1 MAKSDRQAWEDSV
14 AVYRRKQGLE
24 PEDNTPKTEKS
35 EPYRPK
41 TFKEKIINFWY
52 HYKAAV
58 IIGVVLLAIVSYG
71 TYDWLTQTKYDL
83 TVLLTTK
90 EGYIPQEEQDYLI
103 SRLSP
108 YVADV
113 TGNGEVEILI
123 INIYGAGSDMTASQ
137 KLMATLSTGDIA
149 MLLTDDAMYVDY
161 FEGLGTN
168 FVDLQTEFG
177 VNTQTAEN
185 PYRYDLQNS
194 ALLGQVNKDDPLNNL
209 SLMVRDFSSLKS
221 GDSDVFSADEK
232 EALQSFEITMN
243 ILSHYMAEEE
253 AA

>member
-113 TGNGEVEILI
+113 TGNGEIEILI

-149 MLLTDDAMYVDY
+149 MLLTDDAMYTDY
-161 FEGLGTN
+161 FQGLGTN
-168 FVDLQTEFG
+168 FVDLQKEFG
-177 VNTQTAEN
+177 VNTQNKEN
-185 PYRYDLQNS
+185 PYRYDLQHS

-232 EALQSFEITMN
+232 EALQSFEITIN

>member
-123 INIYGAGSDMTASQ
+123 INIYGAGNDMTASQ

-168 FVDLQTEFG
+168 FVDLQKEFG
-177 VNTQTAEN
+177 VNTQNAEN
-185 PYRYDLQNS
+185 PYRYDLQHS